1 MPPVCERLRPTDPN
15 GVSSSIL
22 RVGLT
27 GNIAAGKSTVARWMV
42 DFGCH
47 VLDADELG
55 HQCLEPGEPTY
66 DRVVETFGATVL
78 GDDGAVNRVALGDRV
93 FGDDAA
99 RKRLEEILHPA
110 IRDKEQHHADQIER
124 AAAPAIV
131 VTEATL
137 LYETG
142 SAGRYQ
148 RMVVVT
154 APIDIRLDR
163 LKERGLSADEAGQRM
178 AAQMEQAEKAER
190 ADYVID
196 NGSTLEAGREA
207 TRIVCEQLQLDLMRW
222 MGGSPLGP
230 TG

>member
-1 MPPVCERLRPTDPN
+1 M
-15 GVSSSIL
+15 SSSIL

-27 GNIAAGKSTVARWMV
+27 GNIAAGKSTVAGWMV

-47 VLDADELG
+47 VLDADKLG

-66 DRVVETFGATVL
+66 DRVVEAFGATVVR
-78 GDDGAVNRVALGDRV
+78 DDGGIDRRALGAHV

-99 RKRLEEILHPA
+99 RARLEEILHPA
-110 IRDKEQHHADQIER
+110 IRDKEQQHVDQIER
-124 AAAPAIV
+124 TSAPAVV

-142 SAGRYQ
+142 SAERYQ

-154 APIDIRLDR
+154 APDDVRLDR
-163 LKERGLSADEAGQRM
+163 LEERGLSADEARARM
-178 AAQMEQAEKAER
+178 AAQMEQAEKAAR

-196 NGSTLEAGREA
+196 NGGTLEAGHEA

-222 MGGSPLGP
+222 MAGSALGP
-230 TG
+230 AG

>member
-1 MPPVCERLRPTDPN
+1 M
-15 GVSSSIL
+15 SSSIL

-27 GNIAAGKSTVARWMV
+27 GNIAAGKSTVAGWMV

-66 DRVVETFGATVL
+66 DRVVEAFGATVL
-78 GDDGAVNRVALGDRV
+78 GDDGVVDRRALGARV

-99 RKRLEEILHPA
+99 RARLEEILHPA
-110 IRDKEQHHADQIER
+110 IRAKEQHHVDQIKR
-124 AAAPAIV
+124 ASAPAVV

-154 APIDIRLDR
+154 APDDVRLDR
-163 LKERGLSADEAGQRM
+163 LEERGLSAGEAGERM
-178 AAQMEQAEKAER
+178 AAQMEQAEKAEL

-196 NGSTLEAGREA
+196 NGGTLEAGREA

-230 TG
+230 AG

>member
-1 MPPVCERLRPTDPN
+1 M
-15 GVSSSIL
+15 SSSIL

-27 GNIAAGKSTVARWMV
+27 GNIAAGKSTVGGWMV

-47 VLDADELG
+47 VLDADELS
-55 HQCLEPGEPTY
+55 HQCLERGEPTY
-66 DRVVETFGATVL
+66 DRVVEAFGATVL
-78 GDDGAVNRVALGDRV
+78 RDDGAVDRGALGARV

-110 IRDKEQHHADQIER
+110 IRNKEQHHVDQIEQ
-124 AAAPAIV
+124 ASAPAVV

-148 RMVVVT
+148 RMAT
-154 APIDIRLDR
+154 
-163 LKERGLSADEAGQRM
+163 
-178 AAQMEQAEKAER
+178 QMDQAEKAAR

-196 NGSTLEAGREA
+196 NGGSFDAGREA
-207 TRIVCEQLQLDLMRW
+207 TRIVCERLQLDLIRW
-222 MGGSPLGP
+222 MEGSPLGQAR
-230 TG
+230 

>member
-1 MPPVCERLRPTDPN
+1 
-15 GVSSSIL
+15 VSSSIL

-27 GNIAAGKSTVARWMV
+27 GNIAAGKSTVGGWMV

-47 VLDADELG
+47 VLDADELS

-66 DRVVETFGATVL
+66 DRVVEAFGATVL
-78 GDDGAVNRVALGDRV
+78 RDDGAVDRGALGARV

-110 IRDKEQHHADQIER
+110 IRNKEQHHVDQIEQ
-124 AAAPAIV
+124 ASAPAVV

-154 APIDIRLDR
+154 APTDVRLDR
-163 LKERGLSADEAGQRM
+163 LEERGLSADEARQRM
-178 AAQMEQAEKAER
+178 AAQMDEAEKSAR

-196 NGSTLEAGREA
+196 NGGSFDAGREA
-207 TRIVCEQLQLDLMRW
+207 TRIVCERLQLDLIRW
-222 MGGSPLGP
+222 MEGSPLGQAR
-230 TG
+230 